1 MESQQ
6 KILVYC
12 GFNHGPTFMSMANKF
27 DVCYGFEANTELFNK
42 LRDYYNLNPLSNTK
56 VKLYN
61 NLLSNTHGVEEEF
74 YIQDANDTQM
84 DYASSLGK
92 VTSGY
97 HDNCTNVI
105 THTKTIKLKTTNLL
119 TFLEEN
125 NVTEI
130 DTLLTDLEGSDLNV
144 LKTLKPLIDN
154 KKIKNIQ
161 CEVEPDHKPGK
172 YEGLDNKFKG
182 FNELLKNNYSL
193 VNENPE
199 GVQKDWFSID
209 YNWVLR

>member
-1 MESQQ
+1 MENQQ
-6 KILVYC
+6 KILIYC
-12 GFNHGPTFMSMANKF
+12 GFNHGPTFKSMASQF
-27 DVCYGFEANTELFNK
+27 DVCYGFEANPELFIK
-42 LRDYYNLNPLSNTK
+42 LENHYTQNPPNNTDI
-56 VKLYN
+56 KLYN

-84 DYASSLGK
+84 DYASSLGRTTEEYYD
-92 VTSGY
+92 VSG
-97 HDNCTNVI
+97 NVI
-105 THTKTIKLKTTNLL
+105 KHTKTIKLKTTNLL
-119 TFLEEN
+119 KFLEEN

-161 CEVEPDHKPGK
+161 CEVEPNHKPIK

-182 FNELLKNNYSL
+182 FVELLGDNYRL
-193 VNENPE
+193 VDESPQGVLE
-199 GVQKDWFSID
+199 GWFSID
-209 YNWVLR
+209 YNWVLK